1 MVPGWGK
8 WYLSFNRGWVC
19 YERFGL
25 DWLGID
31 MGVGIDLFWDRL
43 SGIVCRGRGGSIHRI
58 ECPPW
63 VGSHGSHSLDAHPY
77 SLRSSINQVLS
88 KYCPSIARVLPN

>member
-1 MVPGWGK
+1 MVPGRGK
-8 WYLSFNRGWVC
+8 WYLSFDRGWVC

-43 SGIVCRGRGGSIHRI
+43 SGIGDRLSGIVCR
-58 ECPPW
+58 
-63 VGSHGSHSLDAHPY
+63 
-77 SLRSSINQVLS
+77 
-88 KYCPSIARVLPN
+88 